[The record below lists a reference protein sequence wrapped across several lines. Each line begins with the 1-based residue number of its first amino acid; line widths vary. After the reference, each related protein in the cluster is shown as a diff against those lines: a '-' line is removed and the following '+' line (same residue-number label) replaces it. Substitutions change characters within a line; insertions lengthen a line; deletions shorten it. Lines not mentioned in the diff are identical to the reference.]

1 MAAGSLRSLLI
12 SWRYCSGENTC
23 INLCILFLEIDPQV
37 FTIYLKEM
45 GIGPHIACRQEQNT
59 ERYCVLPSRCIVVSN
74 SLFPV
79 PHSLPTVPG
88 FMGSRMSW
96 YVVC

>member
-45 GIGPHIACRQEQNT
+45 GIEPHIACRQEQNT

-74 SLFPV
+74 NHILCSPFLIPFLPFLVLWDPV
-79 PHSLPTVPG
+79 
-88 FMGSRMSW
+88 
-96 YVVC
+96 